1 MDTHLCLHYTDC
13 KLIEPKFRIRCQ
25 SAGSRSTLCSLRSAL
40 YLRERYSPCLLVFVF
55 QLGFANGSHVL
66 KIGGKEMGEA
76 LTLPCSISGQ
86 VLWWTQDP
94 LGMLSPLW
102 AQLPPDWPAAVP
114 PSGGWPPH
122 PFVPAAA
129 GGMNLWLTLPSP
141 FVCLVFQLFHYLV
154 PDLQNLIPCLKH
166 LEWLFSDQSLHW
178 LTFYPV
184 WTHFPFPT
192 E

>member
-1 MDTHLCLHYTDC
+1 MKVNCDRDTHLCLHYTDC

-40 YLRERYSPCLLVFVF
+40 YLREQYSPCLLAFVF
-55 QLGFANGSHVL
+55 QLGFANGRHVL

-76 LTLPCSISGQ
+76 LTLPCGISWPSPL
-86 VLWWTQDP
+86 VDP
-94 LGMLSPLW
+94 GMLSPLW

-114 PSGGWPPH
+114 PSGGRPPH

-129 GGMNLWLTLPSP
+129 GGMNLWLTLLSL
-141 FVCLVFQLFHYLV
+141 FVCLVFQLFHCLV

-166 LEWLFSDQSLHW
+166 LE
-178 LTFYPV
+178 
-184 WTHFPFPT
+184 
-192 E
+192 